1 MNQHEQLYVDGAW
14 IAPNGLGSIEVIDPT
29 TERPIGAVPA
39 GDARDVGLAVEAASG
54 AFERWSGTPPT
65 ERAEH
70 LAKLAR
76 ALSERRDELARG
88 ITHELGMPFEL
99 SKRVQAGLPA
109 AVMASF
115 ARLAGEYAFEQ
126 RIENSTV
133 LRAPVGVVGCITPWN
148 YPLHQIVLKVGAA
161 LAAGCTVVVKP
172 SEQTPLCAFELARL
186 VEQCGLPRGVFN
198 LVSGAGAVA
207 GEALASHPG
216 LDALSFTGS
225 TRAGRRVGE
234 LAARNL
240 VRVSLELGGK
250 SASVV
255 LDDADLP
262 RAVKSSV
269 AACLLNSGQTC
280 SALTRLIVPR
290 ALLARAE
297 ELAVEAARSQ
307 LLGNPFDAST
317 RLGPLVSAAQRERVR
332 EFIRAGEA
340 EGARLLCGGVAPPP
354 ELPRGWF
361 VAPTVFS
368 AVEPGMRIAREEVFG
383 PVLAILAHDGDEH
396 ALALA
401 NDSDY
406 GLAGA
411 VWSADAARAERL
423 ARRVRAG
430 QVDINGGKFNL
441 LAPFGG
447 FKHSG
452 HGREFGVFG
461 LEEFLTTQ
469 SLQR

>member
-1 MNQHEQLYVDGAW
+1 MKRHEQLYIDGEW
-14 IAPNGLGSIEVIDPT
+14 LAPHGREAIDVLDPFSEQPVGS
-29 TERPIGAVPA
+29 VPA
-39 GDARDVGLAVEAASG
+39 ADARDVGLAVEAARR
-54 AFERWSGTPPT
+54 AFEPWSRTPPR
-65 ERAEH
+65 ERAQH
-70 LAKLAR
+70 LARLAQ
-76 ALSERRDELARG
+76 ALGEQRDELARG
-88 ITHELGMPFEL
+88 ITRELGMPYEF

-115 ARLAGEYAFEQ
+115 AKLASEYAFEQ
-126 RIENSTV
+126 RIENSLV

-186 VEQCGLPRGVFN
+186 IEACGLPRGVFN
-198 LVSGAGAVA
+198 LVSGAGTVA
-207 GEALASHPG
+207 GEALAAHPG

-240 VRVSLELGGK
+240 ARVSLELGGK
-250 SASVV
+250 SASIV

-262 RAVKSSV
+262 RAVKSTV
-269 AACLLNSGQTC
+269 GACLLNSGQTC
-280 SALTRLIVPR
+280 SALTRLIAPR
-290 ALLARAE
+290 SQLARAE
-297 ELAVEAARSQ
+297 ELAAEAARGYV
-307 LLGNPFDAST
+307 LGDPFDAAT

-340 EGARLLCGGVAPPP
+340 EGARRLCGGAAQPAK
-354 ELPRGWF
+354 LSRGWF
-361 VAPTVFS
+361 VEPTVFS
-368 AVEPGMRIAREEVFG
+368 GVERTMRIAREEIFG

-396 ALALA
+396 ALELA
-401 NDSDY
+401 NDSEY

-411 VWSADAARAERL
+411 VWSADAARAERV
-423 ARRVRAG
+423 ARRIRAG

-452 HGREFGVFG
+452 HGREFGVHG

>member
-1 MNQHEQLYVDGAW
+1 MEHHERIYVGGEW
-14 IAPNGLGSIEVIDPT
+14 IAPHGREQIVVIDPFN
-29 TERPIGAVPA
+29 EQSLQSVPA
-39 GDARDVGLAVEAASG
+39 GDARDVGLAVTAARA
-54 AFERWSGTPPT
+54 AFEPWSQTPPAR
-65 ERAEH
+65 RAEH
-70 LAKLAR
+70 LARLAQ
-76 ALSERRDELARG
+76 ALGERRDDLARC
-88 ITHELGMPFEL
+88 ITRELGMPFEL

-115 ARLAGEYAFEQ
+115 ARLASEYAFEQ
-126 RIENSTV
+126 RIENSLV

-148 YPLHQIVLKVGAA
+148 YPLHQIVLKLGAA

-186 VEQCGLPRGVFN
+186 VEQCELPAGVFN
-198 LVSGAGAVA
+198 LVSGTGPVA
-207 GEALASHPG
+207 GEALASHSA

-255 LDDADLP
+255 LDDADLV
-262 RAVKSSV
+262 RAVKSTV

-290 ALLARAE
+290 AQLARAE
-297 ELAVEAARSQ
+297 ALAVEATR
-307 LLGNPFDAST
+307 GYVMGDPFDPAT
-317 RLGPLVSAAQRERVR
+317 RLGPLVSGAQRERVR
-332 EFIRAGEA
+332 EHIRSGE
-340 EGARLLCGGVAPPP
+340 EQGARRLCGGARAPAHT
-354 ELPRGWF
+354 PRGWF
-361 VAPTVFS
+361 VEPTVFTD
-368 AVEPGMRIAREEVFG
+368 VEPQMRIAREEIFG

-396 ALALA
+396 ALELA
-401 NDSDY
+401 NDSEY
-406 GLAGA
+406 GLAAA
-411 VWSADAARAERL
+411 VWSAAPARAARI
-423 ARRVRAG
+423 ARRIRAG
-430 QVDINGGKFNL
+430 QVDLNGGKFNP

-469 SLQR
+469 SLQS